1 MSMPSSKEGTAV
13 TQALS
18 EAGTIPAK
26 TVERLKGFEDSQSAF
41 FLLRVSFGI
50 VRATHFMRTTPLSD
64 WSEESVKFDFEIRSA
79 AETILDDTSYRQA
92 CLTPTLGGIG
102 IRRIA
107 DHADAAYAAS
117 FLEAMAECSESW
129 TIPAVV
135 VSFPASSQKV
145 ASYQIDKKIHAD
157 LVARAPTDERRNVCC
172 VSLSLT
178 PVPGLPR
185 YPL

>member
-1 MSMPSSKEGTAV
+1 
-13 TQALS
+13 
-18 EAGTIPAK
+18 
-26 TVERLKGFEDSQSAF
+26 
-41 FLLRVSFGI
+41 
-50 VRATHFMRTTPLSD
+50 MRTTPLSD

-79 AETILDDTSYRQA
+79 AETILCFTFNDETSYRQA

-157 LVARAPTDERRNVCC
+157 LVARAPNRREKKRLLRITEPHASAWVTAVPSLEDGIDTMKPQVFRTAVSWCSGCGNRNLLP
-172 VSLSLT
+172 SLSACKPLT
-178 PVPGLPR
+178 N
-185 YPL
+185 

>member
-1 MSMPSSKEGTAV
+1 
-13 TQALS
+13 
-18 EAGTIPAK
+18 
-26 TVERLKGFEDSQSAF
+26 
-41 FLLRVSFGI
+41 
-50 VRATHFMRTTPLSD
+50 MRTTPLSD

-79 AETILDDTSYRQA
+79 AETILGFTFNDDTSYRQA

-145 ASYQIDKKIHAD
+145 ASTK
-157 LVARAPTDERRNVCC
+157 LTRR
-172 VSLSLT
+172 ST
-178 PVPGLPR
+178 PIW
-185 YPL
+185 